1 MASLVSFGRVGRGL
15 LPLLLVGVITGC
27 GSGEEVSAPPTSSPP
42 TTTIPATAEPASLE
56 FDNLSSIDT
65 SAIIAGFLPEITEDD
80 IEVIKGESGASY
92 RYVFPTRDLA
102 DGVSVDLV
110 ALWSPVDGGL
120 QPSVEW
126 TLTGDESSPSEVA
139 FFASIPKL
147 FGETVD
153 DMTFDPQ
160 PAEIIDA
167 DVVARWDVQ
176 LSAHATVH
184 ALSSRMVAAD
194 DPSDIMM
201 MIVDHVNTQ
210 RAHAELTACYAPF
223 RRTDAIAQ
231 CYLAVVA
238 QNAQSFNERSCDAIG
253 RMVYSLAATT

>member
-1 MASLVSFGRVGRGL
+1 M
-15 LPLLLVGVITGC
+15 
-27 GSGEEVSAPPTSSPP
+27 
-42 TTTIPATAEPASLE
+42 
-56 FDNLSSIDT
+56 
-65 SAIIAGFLPEITEDD
+65 
-80 IEVIKGESGASY
+80 
-92 RYVFPTRDLA
+92 
-102 DGVSVDLV
+102 
-110 ALWSPVDGGL
+110 SPVDGGL

-201 MIVDHVNTQ
+201 MMIVDHVNTQ